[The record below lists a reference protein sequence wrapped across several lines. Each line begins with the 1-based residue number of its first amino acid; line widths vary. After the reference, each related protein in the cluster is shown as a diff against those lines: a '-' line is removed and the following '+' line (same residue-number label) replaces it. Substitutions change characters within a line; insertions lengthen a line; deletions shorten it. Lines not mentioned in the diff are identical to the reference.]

1 MTIRTEFSEISILI
15 PGYSVEDLPVDL
27 AESEASSLWNAIACA
42 WHPKLLAQSASLPL
56 LRQAESQYGYPG
68 RRIVLV
74 PSAAE
79 AWMPH
84 EWRNVLREQDH
95 VILDGCTERAEYLT
109 AIETH
114 VPAPVVEGGAG
125 IATAAADYL
134 LADDF
139 VAFGTTVVQLQLL
152 TPRSRSGLLTKMP
165 ANLLRIGSFQPPKI
179 F

>member
-125 IATAAADYL
+125 IATATADYL

-152 TPRSRSGLLTKMP
+152 SR
-165 ANLLRIGSFQPPKI
+165 RRHH
-179 F
+179 